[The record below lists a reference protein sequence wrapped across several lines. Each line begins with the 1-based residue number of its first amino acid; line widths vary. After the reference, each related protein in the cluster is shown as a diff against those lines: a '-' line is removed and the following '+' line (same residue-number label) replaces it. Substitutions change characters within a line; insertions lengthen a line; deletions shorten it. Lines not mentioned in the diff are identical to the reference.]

1 MPILLAVIGAL
12 GAAAFWYY
20 RLRDVGHAAGE
31 IVDVAQRARGAY
43 RRKKF
48 RNKAESSPIEAV
60 EDPAAAA
67 VAMLIGLASERG
79 SLSIPAEEAI
89 KAEMQHVMGL
99 PNIVETFT
107 FAKWVA
113 GHATD
118 PNTLSLKF
126 SKLWLAALEPSQRE
140 DIYEMARRVIE
151 ADGEPTVS
159 QTGSLRTLRDRLG
172 LTRS

>member
-1 MPILLAVIGAL
+1 MPILLAIIGAL

-31 IVDVAQRARGAY
+31 VVDAAQRARGAY
-43 RRKKF
+43 RRKAF
-48 RNKAESSPIEAV
+48 RKKAESSAIEAV
-60 EDPAAAA
+60 DDPAAAA
-67 VAMLIGLASERG
+67 VAMLIGLANERG
-79 SLSIPAEEAI
+79 ELSVAAEETI

-99 PNIVETFT
+99 SDITENFT

-126 SKLWLAALEPSQRE
+126 AKLWIAKLDETQRV
-140 DIYEMARRVIE
+140 DVYDMAKRVIE
-151 ADGEPTVS
+151 VDGEPTHG
-159 QTGSLRTLRDRLG
+159 QIGALKALRDRLG
-172 LTRS
+172 LTRT